1 MHLLR
6 PLLIAPWCACLLAA
20 PAHAQFLDAF
30 DGKTL
35 DGWFTMTGDGTPTL
49 AFTAHDGYARMAVDG
64 STDRHNVYWALIKRD
79 VAPHLDLSLLQDPAY
94 ELRVEARVRPSHA
107 PRRVN
112 VMINTQ
118 RTTDFHQHLR
128 EFDLPAAGEWRTISF
143 TTQDL
148 DVRPGDQ
155 LFVQFCMTDWGL
167 GKYHVDLD
175 YYRADVVRRDM
186 APPDAGEPLVYHP
199 PLLPPETFPHHLRA
213 AHDTVV
219 HADFPDV
226 AFNNWQTIET
236 TGAVP
241 TLTVSANQ
249 YAILRWEFGPLGTA
263 LSDGPAVLELTT
275 QALAKGGNYLAP
287 FGEDLGV
294 EFNKLRVFELLGGPS
309 DWNQANATFRSVLG
323 DGPLDAVA
331 NSQMTFDVEVA
342 AAPGDKTYVTL
353 PRPVAQRLLSG
364 QTKGLLLRPL
374 GAINVSL
381 YASEDAKG
389 RGPVL
394 HLKTKAAP

>member
-1 MHLLR
+1 MPLR
-6 PLLIAPWCACLLAA
+6 TRFLALSFACVLSV
-20 PAHAQFLDAF
+20 PAHAQFLDPF
-30 DGKTL
+30 DAKTL
-35 DGWFTMTGDGTPTL
+35 DGWFTMTGDGTPTVT
-49 AFTAHDGYARMAVDG
+49 FTAQEGYARLAVDG

-79 VAPHLDLSLLQDPAY
+79 VAPHLDLTLLQDPAY

-128 EFDLPAAGEWRTISF
+128 EFDLPATGEWRTISF
-143 TTQDL
+143 TTQDF

-155 LFVQFCMTDWGL
+155 VFVQFAMTDWGL
-167 GKYHVDLD
+167 GQYHVDLD
-175 YYRADVVRRDM
+175 YYRADVVLRDT
-186 APPDAGEPLVYHP
+186 ARADLGEPLVYHP
-199 PLLPPETFPHHLRA
+199 PLTRPEAFPHHLPA
-213 AHDTVV
+213 AHDTVI

-226 AFNNWQTIET
+226 SFNRWQAVDSS
-236 TGAVP
+236 GAVP
-241 TLTVSANQ
+241 VLTVSARQ
-249 YAILRWEFGPLGTA
+249 YALLRWEFGALGDA

-275 QALAKGGNYLAP
+275 QAVAKGGDYVSA

-294 EFNKLRVFELLGGPS
+294 EFNKLRVFELVGGPAN
-309 DWNQANATFRSVLG
+309 WNQADATFHSVVG
-323 DGPLDAVA
+323 EGGLDSVA
-331 NSQMTFDVEVA
+331 NSQMTFDVEVG

-364 QTKGLLLRPL
+364 QTKGLLLQPL
-374 GAINVSL
+374 GAIHVSL
-381 YASEDAKG
+381 FASEDAKG
-389 RGPVL
+389 RGPIL